1 MEGLYYF
8 HGLDGITFLLFY
20 PNSRVISFG
29 SSGQANQSSSA
40 IQWLSRESEKIHFS
54 RGIYHIDIW
63 DNIRI
68 TVKGDYGTMV
78 YRGFVRDEN
87 TIDLYCKCPFTN
99 FKTLKTYQRF
109 SSEHH
114 IIHKQISDICAN

>member
-1 MEGLYYF
+1 MQGLFYN
-8 HGLDGITFLLFY
+8 HDLGGIDFLLFY
-20 PNSRVISFG
+20 PNGRVISYG
-29 SSGQANQSSSA
+29 SYRKPNQSVSA
-40 IQWLSRESEKIHFS
+40 VQWVNKESEKVQFS

-68 TVKGDYGTMV
+68 TVKGDFGTMV
-78 YRGFVRDEN
+78 YHGFVRDEN
-87 TIDLYCKCPFTN
+87 AIDLYCKCPFTN

-114 IIHKQISDICAN
+114 IIHKQLSDICAN